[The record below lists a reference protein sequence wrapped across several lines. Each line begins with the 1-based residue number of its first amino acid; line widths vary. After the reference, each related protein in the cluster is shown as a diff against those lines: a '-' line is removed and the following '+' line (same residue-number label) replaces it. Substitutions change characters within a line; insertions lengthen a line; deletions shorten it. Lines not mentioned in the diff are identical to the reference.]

1 MLMNKNNNNNNN
13 NNIKNKQKN
22 SNKKITTFTNENNS
36 PLQINLNNSK
46 KLYNPFS
53 DIKKLNVRK
62 RTSSF
67 IVTSTK
73 MIIKNNKQ
81 IFNKFYGQKLKIKK
95 SSEVKNNNEEQK
107 KINIT
112 LNKNF
117 DQMSINSQ
125 QTLKKFST
133 NNLNFNKEFKEIK
146 INNSN
151 NINNKNLNKKIETKK
166 ELKIQNNNFLYKI
179 KRVICFCLPN

>member
-1 MLMNKNNNNNNN
+1 MLMNKNNNNNNI
-13 NNIKNKQKN
+13 IKNKQKN
-22 SNKKITTFTNENNS
+22 SNKKITTFTNESKS
-36 PLQINLNNSK
+36 PIQININNSK

-67 IVTSTK
+67 NVTSTK

-81 IFNKFYGQKLKIKK
+81 IFNKFYGQKLKLKK
-95 SSEVKNNNEEQK
+95 SGEVKNNNEEQK

-133 NNLNFNKEFKEIK
+133 NNINFNKEFKEIK

-151 NINNKNLNKKIETKK
+151 NKNLNKKIETKK
-166 ELKIQNNNFLYKI
+166 EQKIQNKNNNFLYKI
-179 KRVICFCLPN
+179 KKVLCFCLPN

>member
-13 NNIKNKQKN
+13 YKSKQKN
-22 SNKKITTFTNENNS
+22 SNKKITTYTNENNS
-36 PLQINLNNSK
+36 PLQINLYNSK
-46 KLYNPFS
+46 KLNNPFS
-53 DIKKLNVRK
+53 DIKKYNVRK

-67 IVTSTK
+67 NVTSTK
-73 MIIKNNKQ
+73 MIIKNNKE

-95 SSEVKNNNEEQK
+95 NSLVKNNNNEDQK
-107 KINIT
+107 NINIT

-133 NNLNFNKEFKEIK
+133 NNVNLYKELKDIK
-146 INNSN
+146 SKYK
-151 NINNKNLNKKIETKK
+151 NNKNLNEKIETKK
-166 ELKIQNNNFLYKI
+166 ELIVQNKNNNFLYKI
-179 KRVICFCLPN
+179 KKFICFCLPN

>member
-22 SNKKITTFTNENNS
+22 SNKKITTFTNESNS
-36 PLQINLNNSK
+36 PFQINLNNSK

-67 IVTSTK
+67 NVTSTK

-151 NINNKNLNKKIETKK
+151 NNKNLNKKIETKK